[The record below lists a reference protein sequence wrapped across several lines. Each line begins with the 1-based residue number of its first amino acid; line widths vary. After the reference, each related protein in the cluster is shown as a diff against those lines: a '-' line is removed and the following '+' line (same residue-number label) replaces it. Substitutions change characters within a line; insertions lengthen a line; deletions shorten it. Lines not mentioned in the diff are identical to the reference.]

1 MLVKTMFWMSS
12 IACCTTLQMLQRLK
26 VRAHLAEDLGSQD
39 RSQPLEEGGD
49 VNYGDGRWI
58 LRVTRS

>member
-1 MLVKTMFWMSS
+1 LELK
-12 IACCTTLQMLQRLK
+12 INGACKKNVLDEQYLQRLK
-26 VRAHLAEDLGSQD
+26 VRAPLAEVLGSQD
-39 RSQPLEEGGD
+39 RSHPLEEGGD